1 MSRRVQRP
9 HCFLLRCDVRFR
21 ISPAD
26 IVKPYRG
33 SAGLVTAPNLVRCA
47 ALNSY
52 LSATAAERP
61 SKAVT
66 GWTIDSYVSNGTE
79 LTGPAL
85 HNLTRNELWQKQTG
99 GLRIIPITAL
109 PPIPAPACSP
119 TSQTFPPPRRL
130 LLFAVRFNINLPS
143 PAQHRQHQVNFPIH
157 NPPPPLQKIIAQP
170 GHLAASPFFSQEINL
185 RIGKSSNFSHCPSET
200 CRFHPGC
207 IRNWQGEVCLFSVA
221 SSTSTEQQN
230 TGLTAVRLGPACG
243 HSAPRIRFP
252 PCQRLSFAV
261 RFPINLVQPRRPQTT
276 LDKLPNPRLLP
287 SQRDNLA
294 VLSFCPP
301 HPFPQK

>member
-1 MSRRVQRP
+1 MDLAERVLFKEEGIGCFFCFFLQCVIPWAGIEPWRGKSAIQSGLYFTLFRLYGRWQEGTFNEYYLSDILEMSRRVQRP
-9 HCFLLRCDVRFR
+9 HCFPLRCDVRFR

-52 LSATAAERP
+52 LSATAAAGP

-66 GWTIDSYVSNGTE
+66 GWTIDSSVSNGTE

-109 PPIPAPACSP
+109 PPTPASACSP
-119 TSQTFPPPRRL
+119 PSQTFPPPRRL

-157 NPPPPLQKIIAQP
+157 NLPPL
-170 GHLAASPFFSQEINL
+170 S
-185 RIGKSSNFSHCPSET
+185 
-200 CRFHPGC
+200 
-207 IRNWQGEVCLFSVA
+207 
-221 SSTSTEQQN
+221 
-230 TGLTAVRLGPACG
+230 
-243 HSAPRIRFP
+243 
-252 PCQRLSFAV
+252 
-261 RFPINLVQPRRPQTT
+261 RR
-276 LDKLPNPRLLP
+276 
-287 SQRDNLA
+287 
-294 VLSFCPP
+294 
-301 HPFPQK
+301 